1 MKTKN
6 PNALNKTA
14 DSAMSHGKPATL
26 VDSCCGGCSLSRSIK
41 LTKIIVLSFIG
52 LALVTAGLSVG
63 ITATAKKGETQPQSA
78 NTLTLAK
85 ASNNSSVNKITL
97 IKAGT
102 GLDGEGGSN
111 NTVLI
116 NNSAKWRIALNLST
130 GTTTITMEFPNG
142 NVIDGASIS
151 SVAGCMD
158 GSKLEKIN
166 GSYTNNK
173 ATCVIKADSPK
184 SQNWDIT
191 DYVFGGNGQK
201 LAPTK
206 VTVNGQNYTGTIPSV
221 TLKGK
226 ANYKIKMGTG
236 ADNGSKNGRRDIKF
250 GYALTA
256 PLGNNGAIGLE
267 PLKDGSF
274 TFSIDTS
281 ALPRG
286 WTIGACWSVDDSLGI
301 TSWSGEGKSSVL
313 NNGKVTCT
321 KNSDDQLVIS
331 VKNAAIGYKH
341 YPTTRTSGDAMQA
354 LYYSTGSWHLLIPL
368 DGVPD
373 SGKTYSVRAGDFS
386 VTTASGSKV
395 TIAASNAVSWRIDK
409 NAKGHVST
417 LSYGTGFSV
426 AWNGNQPIYPSESF
440 TVAYDAYNNEN
451 PMSDHS
457 TNIYTCGAWNPRDLQ
472 ITAPLKNDDNSIL
485 GTKIG
490 VDGVEYGIIGTD
502 MSVLADAGTPCGK
515 YGDGN
520 SAFFKTLDEAKKYA
534 SSKGLSVN
542 AIRLY
547 VAAMQSGVRDNVFGY
562 IRMRSVDNLSH
573 SPQLRVY
580 TAADQ
585 WTSNSIM
592 NHLYVPGIIRAAAAT
607 SNNTANSPANT
618 PNGVQHV
625 TITPY
630 TYARDN
636 NVKATV
642 TLPKGLTPVSGSY
655 KFGNVA
661 ITPNITNNSDG
672 TKTLTFGSGSFGQ
685 SGKENLAAQKIEFDT
700 NIDPTISAPQSLT
713 INVVMTGDGTSK
725 AALNWRQA
733 TTTFSVAQVT
743 GAYGYNMSQSS
754 ADLLPGDTQTYNY
767 TTYNNPDNPNAN
779 PSMKTI
785 SVLPYN
791 GDNRG
796 TTNVAY
802 TPDKLTLNA
811 TKDSS
816 GVETDTNNLKLFY
829 TTDQSI
835 RENTRETDAT
845 VNWTEIPV
853 LSAKVV
859 TLAGT
864 INPDGTT
871 ATEGKGYD
879 LPKDVTAIKWVDTS
893 TTKGRLVSVS
903 LTLRD
908 ISSTGDN
915 AKLASDIALVKVSNG
930 TNAADQYELQDQETK
945 VATVE
950 PTTVSLAID
959 SQSLNL
965 SHQVTADGAEFAKT
979 TSVLTTKTNNAYG
992 YNLTMQAVKSNS
1004 LINQTSNSHQINS
1017 VAIGGGQAVATLASG
1032 TWGYA
1037 LPGNTTQGFGDVNS
1051 YSTLT
1056 KTSKFK
1062 SIPGSTAAVLN
1073 VTRTRPNQ
1081 ITGDQTSVLYG
1092 ANLTGRASGVYRAD
1106 IVYTAVANPFK

>member
-1 MKTKN
+1 MW
-6 PNALNKTA
+6 
-14 DSAMSHGKPATL
+14 
-26 VDSCCGGCSLSRSIK
+26 GGYSLSRSIK
-41 LTKIIVLSFIG
+41 LTKTIVLSFIG
-52 LALVTAGLSVG
+52 LALVTAGLSIVG
-63 ITATAKKGETQPQSA
+63 ITAVAKKGEAQLRSA
-78 NTLTLAK
+78 SEDTSVVAP
-85 ASNNSSVNKITL
+85 ASTNSFINKVAL
-97 IKAGT
+97 VKAGT
-102 GLDGEGGSN
+102 GLDGEGGSD

-116 NNSAKWRIALNLST
+116 NNSAKWRVALNLST
-130 GTTTITMEFPNG
+130 GTTTVTMEFPNG
-142 NVIDGASIS
+142 NVIDEASIS
-151 SVAGCMD
+151 SAAGCVD

-184 SQNWDIT
+184 SQSWDIT

-206 VTVNGQNYTGTIPSV
+206 VTVNGQAYTGTIPSV

-226 ANYKIKMGTG
+226 ANYKVEMGAN
-236 ADNGSKNGRRDIKF
+236 ADNGSKNGRRDILLS
-250 GYALTA
+250 YSLTA
-256 PLGNNGAIGLE
+256 PLGDNGTIGLE
-267 PLKDGSF
+267 PLEDGSI
-274 TFSIDTS
+274 TIPIDTS

-286 WTIGACWSVDDSLGI
+286 WTIEFCRSNWS
-301 TSWSGEGKSSVL
+301 SGEDKTSVV
-313 NNGKVTCT
+313 NNGIVTCT

-331 VKNAAIGYKH
+331 VKNAAVGYKH
-341 YPTTRTSGDAMQA
+341 YPTITWDGIALQA
-354 LYYSTGSWHLLIPL
+354 VYYSVGNIYLSVPL
-368 DGVPD
+368 DSVPD
-373 SGKTYSVRAGDFS
+373 GGGTYSIKSGNFS
-386 VTTASGSKV
+386 ATTASGSKA
-395 TIAASNAVSWRIDK
+395 TITASNTVSWWISRKATGLI
-409 NAKGHVST
+409 ST
-417 LSYGTGFSV
+417 LSYGTGFSA
-426 AWNGNQPIYPSESF
+426 AWSGNQPIYPSESF
-440 TVAYDAYNNEN
+440 TVMYDTYDNAN
-451 PMSDHS
+451 PMSDRS
-457 TNIYTCGAWNPRDLQ
+457 TNVYTCGTWNPRDLQ
-472 ITAPLKNDDNSIL
+472 ITAPLKYDANSINL
-485 GTKIG
+485 NRFFGNTI
-490 VDGVEYGIIGTD
+490 GVEYGVIGTD
-502 MSVLADAGTPCGK
+502 MNVLADADAPCGK

-520 SAFFKTLDEAKKYA
+520 SAFFKTLDEAKSYA

-547 VAAMQSGVRDNVFGY
+547 VAAMQSGVRDNVFGA
-562 IRMRSVDNLSH
+562 IGMRSTDNLSH
-573 SPQLRVY
+573 NPQLRVHAV
-580 TAADQ
+580 TDQ
-585 WTSNSIM
+585 WTSDYTM
-592 NHLYVPGIIRAAAAT
+592 NHLYVPGIVRATVAT
-607 SNNTANSPANT
+607 NNTANSPANI
-618 PNGVQHV
+618 PNGTQHV

-642 TLPKGLTPVSGSY
+642 TLPKGLTPVSGSC
-655 KFGNVA
+655 KFGNDA
-661 ITPNITNNSDG
+661 ITPNIINNSDG
-672 TKTLTFGSGSFGQ
+672 TKTLTFSLGSLGQ
-685 SGKENLAAQKIEFDT
+685 SGKENLAAEKIEFDT

-767 TTYNNPDNPNAN
+767 TTYNNPDNPSAN

-802 TPDKLTLNA
+802 TPDKLALNVA
-811 TKDSS
+811 KDSS
-816 GVETDTNNLKLFY
+816 GVETGTNNLKLFY

-915 AKLASDIALVKVSNG
+915 AKLASNIALVKVSNG